1 MKADSISPPQ
11 KSIFTPFKSLLVCP
25 VCLVTEKLKKT
36 KKLLKADWQMFSKL
50 CNIYEKCW
58 FEEGEKKKIYE
69 ALPKCQCGFQVT
81 SMVQCRFMFNNLQV
95 LAALDLGWGWQEGG
109 WGACGELGGW
119 LFHTHICS
127 LRHAHTRTRTHIFC
141 SQLIF
146 AVRVYTDASICTAAL
161 RLEKQSYLCTHVSNG
176 FMWPPAMPIWLHSL
190 SGVSRDKWKS

>member
-11 KSIFTPFKSLLVCP
+11 KSIFTPFIQVSPSVPRLFSNWKV
-25 VCLVTEKLKKT
+25 KK

-109 WGACGELGGW
+109 WVGDY
-119 LFHTHICS
+119 FTHTH
-127 LRHAHTRTRTHIFC
+127 AHLDMHI
-141 SQLIF
+141 
-146 AVRVYTDASICTAAL
+146 RAL
-161 RLEKQSYLCTHVSNG
+161 ALTYSALSS
-176 FMWPPAMPIWLHSL
+176 FLL
-190 SGVSRDKWKS
+190 SGSILTLQFARLPCVWKNRATFVPTFQMVSCGRLQCPYDCTVCRG